1 MGTLIRSF
9 LHGFIYKSNW
19 YFENRE
25 LAYLVHGCPV
35 LPKMSLPAMT
45 SEGEEVAKSI
55 RKRLYKALV
64 IVLDR
69 QFQLMAVKDFS
80 AVRSLYVLLALW

>member
-1 MGTLIRSF
+1 MYGQRRPLGTLIRSF

-19 YFENRE
+19 YFEKGESAFVVN
-25 LAYLVHGCPV
+25 GCPV
-35 LPKMSLPAMT
+35 SPKTSLPPMT
-45 SEGEEVAKSI
+45 SEGKEVVNNI

-69 QFQLMAVKDFS
+69 QFQLMAVKDF
-80 AVRSLYVLLALW
+80 LAA